1 MPRSRLTRS
10 RRSQPP
16 LPLRLQSTPR
26 VGGGSALV
34 IDTRVMIIVG
44 ILMYFG
50 ALIIPAGYLM
60 STRWRGAAKRP
71 MLIGTG
77 LQLFWSL
84 AVWALV
90 YFSWRA
96 GHTDAYMGWAFQLP
110 VNVVGLLYFWAVLF
124 IYARKARK

>member
-1 MPRSRLTRS
+1 
-10 RRSQPP
+10 
-16 LPLRLQSTPR
+16 
-26 VGGGSALV
+26 
-34 IDTRVMIIVG
+34 MIIVG

-71 MLIGTG
+71 VLIGAG

-84 AVWALV
+84 AVWAFV

-96 GHTDAYMGWAFQLP
+96 GHTDAYMGWAFLLP
-110 VNVVGLLYFWAVLF
+110 VNVVGLLYFLAVLF